1 MNRGAI
7 FDLDG
12 TLLDSMRVWEQ
23 VDIDFLAEHGI
34 GVPQDYVRA
43 VAEMSLADSAAYTVR
58 RFALPLSPEEVMG
71 RWRAMVQQAYETEVP
86 LKPGAKALLEKLHRA
101 GWRLGVATS
110 LERAQYEPCL
120 RRLGIYERFCAFA
133 EVAESR
139 DKAFPELY
147 LLAAER
153 MEVEPQRCVVF
164 EDIVKGIRGA
174 KGAGMQ
180 TVGVYDETSAHQW
193 PLMCGTADRSV
204 RSLEELL

>member
-34 GVPQDYVRA
+34 AAPQDYTRA

-86 LKPGAKALLEKLHRA
+86 LKPGQRRCCKGCTGQA
-101 GWRLGVATS
+101 GVWAWPRRWKEHSTS
-110 LERAQYEPCL
+110 PACGGWESMN
-120 RRLGIYERFCAFA
+120 GFA
-133 EVAESR
+133 
-139 DKAFPELY
+139 
-147 LLAAER
+147 
-153 MEVEPQRCVVF
+153 
-164 EDIVKGIRGA
+164 
-174 KGAGMQ
+174 
-180 TVGVYDETSAHQW
+180 
-193 PLMCGTADRSV
+193 PLPR
-204 RSLEELL
+204 